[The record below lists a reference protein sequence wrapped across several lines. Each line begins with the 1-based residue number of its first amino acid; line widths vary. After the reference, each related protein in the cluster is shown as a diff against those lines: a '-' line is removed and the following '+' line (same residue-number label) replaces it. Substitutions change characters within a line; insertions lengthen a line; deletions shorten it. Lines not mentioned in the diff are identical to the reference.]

1 MLLMMGL
8 TIIHCPALAEDVET
22 ANHTFAPPT
31 EPPPT
36 AMELQRASDLSEKYI
51 TGQITAEELTELHTL
66 KSDLTHLDVY
76 RAKYVEGQKFSSNDE
91 VVVPVP
97 TQEMETMSNI
107 ETTGPV
113 QSIPLWL
120 LVLVFSNTALM
131 ITIALLLLLQ
141 ARRSH
146 RPRL

>member
-1 MLLMMGL
+1 
-8 TIIHCPALAEDVET
+8 
-22 ANHTFAPPT
+22 
-31 EPPPT
+31 
-36 AMELQRASDLSEKYI
+36 MELQRASDLSEKYI